1 MKLKLKAG
9 RYEVRAAVTD
19 AISGRSGSV
28 YGYVDVPDYTQ
39 TPVALS
45 GILVQVTPDAPRTN
59 PGDSGPFTATTR
71 REFSRNE
78 KVTAILR
85 EYQGLTRAIMP
96 GYLQVQVLNTHDQR
110 VFGYETRLLP
120 EQFGANRAAD
130 HGIEIP
136 MRDFEPGEYLLTMEV
151 RHGNTEVR
159 REMRFRVRER

>member
-1 MKLKLKAG
+1 MP
-9 RYEVRAAVTD
+9 E
-19 AISGRSGSV
+19 
-28 YGYVDVPDYTQ
+28 
-39 TPVALS
+39 
-45 GILVQVTPDAPRTN
+45 APPAD
-59 PGDSGPFTATTR
+59 PGGAGPFTATTR
-71 REFSRNE
+71 REFRRDE
-78 KVTAILR
+78 KVTAIVR

-96 GYLQVQVLNTHDQR
+96 GYLQVHVLNTHDQR

-159 REMRFRVRER
+159 REMRFRVR